1 MKRAASVILASL
13 SIAACSGEAPDDPDP
28 IRTDTGASSDD
39 AAETSGEDS
48 ALADTGTDAP
58 VDTAPDGL
66 KARVHRHRS
75 RTERHAGDR
84 DAVEGD
90 RRLRLERRQARRHR
104 GRRRADVDWFTYLG
118 KDTTCV
124 PASMRLRRRATTCA
138 SALVA
143 FCSSG
148 ATAFK
153 SCKSGEKTTVAGV
166 DGCCARGGKVELEHE
181 CTLLG
186 LADDADVWIAR
197 RRSRRHDLQV
207 VTRWTF
213 IIESTV
219 NSRQSTG
226 TTVDCRLWTVDF
238 SLLSRQVNSRQSTGT
253 TVDCRLWT
261 VDL

>member
-1 MKRAASVILASL
+1 MKRAALVILASL

-58 VDTAPDGL
+58 VDTAPEVSKLECTGTDPEPNDTRVTATRL
-66 KARVHRHRS
+66 KEIDDCDSNGGKLEGIV
-75 RTERHAGDR
+75 AG
-84 DAVEGD
+84 G
-90 RRLRLERRQARRHR
+90 
-104 GRRRADVDWFTYLG
+104 ADVDWFTYLG
-118 KDTTCV
+118 KDTTWCRV
-124 PASMRLRRRATTCA
+124 DATASSSDDVRVCI
-138 SALVA
+138 VA

-186 LADDADVWIAR
+186 LADDADVWMR
-197 RRSRRHDLQV
+197 VDDPD
-207 VTRWTF
+207 
-213 IIESTV
+213 
-219 NSRQSTG
+219 G
-226 TTVDCRLWTVDF
+226 TTCKSYSVDF
-238 SLLSRQVNSRQSTGT
+238 HY
-253 TVDCRLWT
+253 
-261 VDL
+261 